1 MSRDRLFNLR
11 VSEEELKTWRAAA
24 GNQSLSSWMR
34 DQANYASTVHS
45 FNINYATPPVPAT
58 NAVNGTVY
66 YRVDASYHSPTYS
79 GTAPTSAQVGLR
91 FIPVDSTGT
100 SSSAVSGGGDAERD
114 L

>member
-34 DQANYASTVHS
+34 DQANWSAAL
-45 FNINYATPPVPAT
+45 NLELAANQAT
-58 NAVNGTVY
+58 NVTQHVGNTVY
-66 YRVDASYHSPTYS
+66 YRMNASYYSPTDT
-79 GTAPTSAQVGLR
+79 GTAPASAQVGVR
-91 FIPVDSTGT
+91 FIPVYTTGT
-100 SSSAVSGGGDAERD
+100 SSSAVSGGGDAERE